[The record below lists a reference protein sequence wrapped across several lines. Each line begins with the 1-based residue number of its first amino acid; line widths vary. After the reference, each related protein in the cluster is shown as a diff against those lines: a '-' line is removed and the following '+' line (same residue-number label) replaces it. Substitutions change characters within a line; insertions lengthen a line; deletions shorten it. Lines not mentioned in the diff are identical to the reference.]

1 MGTDEG
7 RHVRRLGLKTKLF
20 GLSLLLVGCQQAA
33 SPPQSSSTT
42 APTPAASIASTPTPA
57 ETPLASTQNLIALQE
72 VTAKFEV
79 AVDDNKD
86 GYLVAAKLLKGEL
99 PKGIEGSVFDIS
111 LDNEA
116 EQALFDSKLL
126 PILQESFTKPLFVPN
141 RKLVA
146 GDQEVDFRGL
156 RHLVR
161 LVGQR
166 ADQHWA
172 AGDKDKALKL
182 AALPL
187 SLAASMQAHPETV
200 SVNLFSSAYAETTL
214 DLIPLWL
221 ESEEL
226 KPETAAKL
234 HGVLKSFSPNFGHI
248 QETVAADFALLLNSL
263 DDEEGRG
270 RLGIGL
276 VEDST
281 LALWK
286 GQLASLFEQA
296 TALALPDKSDVE
308 AFNKA
313 FRAAADPI
321 QGTVPPYPE
330 MVTSQKRSFAKYK
343 ATELGLA
350 LLGPQGSELRKLETE
365 QLLQKVFPE
374 EPTTREMLKASVD
387 VNATESSVTIVG
399 KQHVFSLISPEEGPS
414 LFEYHQGLG
423 DQAQPDS

>member
-1 MGTDEG
+1 MGTGEG
-7 RHVRRLGLKTKLF
+7 RHVRRLGLKAKLI
-20 GLSLLLVGCQQAA
+20 GLGFLLVGCQQAGT
-33 SPPQSSSTT
+33 PPQPSSTP
-42 APTPAASIASTPTPA
+42 APTPVASAVSTPAPA
-57 ETPLASTQNLIALQE
+57 ETPVASAEHLLALKE
-72 VTAKFEV
+72 VTEKFEV
-79 AVDDNKD
+79 TVDDKKD
-86 GYLVAAKLLKGEL
+86 GYLIAENLLKGEL
-99 PKGIEGSVFDIS
+99 PEGMEGSVFDIS

-116 EQALFDSKLL
+116 EQALFDGKIL
-126 PILQESFTKPLFVPN
+126 PVLQKSFSKPLFVPN

-172 AGDKDKALKL
+172 AGQKDKALEL

-187 SLAASMQAHPETV
+187 KLAAAMQAHPETV

-221 ESEEL
+221 ESQEL
-226 KPETAAKL
+226 KPETAEKL
-234 HGVLKSFSPNFGHI
+234 NGVLKASSPDFEHI

-263 DDEEGRG
+263 DDEAGRG
-270 RLGIGL
+270 RLGIGI

-281 LALWK
+281 LTIWK

-296 TALALPDKSDVE
+296 TALAQPDKSDVE
-308 AFNKA
+308 AFNEA
-313 FRAAADPI
+313 FRASADPI

-350 LLGPQGSELRKLETE
+350 LLGPKGAELRKLDTE
-365 QLLQKVFPE
+365 QLLAKVFPE
-374 EPTTREMLKASVD
+374 QPVTQEMLKASVD
-387 VNATESSVTIVG
+387 LKATEANVMIVG
-399 KQHVFSLISPEEGPS
+399 KQDVFSLISPEEGPI

-423 DQAQPDS
+423 EEAQPDS

>member
-1 MGTDEG
+1 MGTGEG
-7 RHVRRLGLKTKLF
+7 RHVRRLGLKAKLF
-20 GLSLLLVGCQQAA
+20 GLGFLLVGCQQAA
-33 SPPQSSSTT
+33 TPPQPSSTIAPSPVAST
-42 APTPAASIASTPTPA
+42 APTPAPA
-57 ETPLASTQNLIALQE
+57 ETPIADSKHLLALKE
-72 VTAKFEV
+72 VTEKFEV
-79 AVDDNKD
+79 NVDDEKD
-86 GYLVAAKLLKGEL
+86 GYLITDKLLKGEL
-99 PKGIEGSVFDIS
+99 PKGMGGSVFDIN
-111 LDNEA
+111 LDTEA
-116 EQALFDSKLL
+116 EKQTFDSKVL
-126 PILQESFTKPLFVPN
+126 PILRESFTKPLFVPN

-146 GDQEVDFRGL
+146 GDQAVDFRGL

-172 AGDKDKALKL
+172 AGNKDKALEL

-187 SLAASMQAHPETV
+187 TLASAMQAHPETV

-221 ESEEL
+221 EAQDL

-234 HGVLKSFSPNFGHI
+234 NEVLKASSPNFEHI

-270 RLGIGL
+270 RLGIGI

-281 LALWK
+281 LTLWK

-296 TALALPDKSDVE
+296 TALAQPDKSDVE
-308 AFNKA
+308 AFNEA
-313 FRAAADPI
+313 FRASADPI

-350 LLGPQGSELRKLETE
+350 LLGPQGPELRKLETDA
-365 QLLQKVFPE
+365 LLSTVFPE
-374 EPTTREMLKASVD
+374 QPITRDMLKASVE
-387 VNATESSVTIVG
+387 VNATEASVTIVG
-399 KQHVFSLISPEEGPS
+399 KQDVFSLISPEEGPM
-414 LFEYHQGLG
+414 LFEYHKGLG
-423 DQAQPDS
+423 EEAQPDS